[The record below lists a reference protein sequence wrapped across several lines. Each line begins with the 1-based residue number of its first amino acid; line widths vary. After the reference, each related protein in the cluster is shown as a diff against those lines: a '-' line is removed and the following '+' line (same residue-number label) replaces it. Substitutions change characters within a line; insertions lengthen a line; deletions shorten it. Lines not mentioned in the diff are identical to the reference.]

1 MKPTHYLLFRSD
13 LFLFNFYLS
22 GVEHIQSIERV
33 YFIFIGKSVINL
45 SIMSFHDLPPSYD
58 ELFSKSSGQHE
69 HVNEYVIEDRLSRLF
84 TGM

>member
-22 GVEHIQSIERV
+22 GVEHIQSIDG
-33 YFIFIGKSVINL
+33 YFSYVLGKSVINY

-69 HVNEYVIEDRLSRLF
+69 HVIEDRLSRLF